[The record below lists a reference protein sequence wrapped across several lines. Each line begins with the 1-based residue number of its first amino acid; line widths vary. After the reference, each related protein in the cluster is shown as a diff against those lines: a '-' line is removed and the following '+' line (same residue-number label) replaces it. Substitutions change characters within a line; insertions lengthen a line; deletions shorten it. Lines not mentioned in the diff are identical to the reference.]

1 MPYDRITSNIYI
13 YIYDN
18 IDIDFEFNYYDMTN
32 FQYQYYSDENNKDT
46 HPLYVISKKINGQ
59 LFYYRTYFL

>member
-1 MPYDRITSNIYI
+1 
-13 YIYDN
+13 
-18 IDIDFEFNYYDMTN
+18 MTN

-46 HPLYVISKKINGQ
+46 HPLNVISKKINGQ